1 MDNKTDL
8 AIVAIM
14 KNEAPYVKEWIEFH
28 KLVGVQKFYIYD
40 NESED
45 NLKEVLEPYIRQGI
59 VEYTFFPGIAQQ
71 MPAYNDCV
79 NKHREDVKW
88 LAIIDADEFIV
99 PVKTKTIMETLNEFE
114 RYPGIGINWVLYDTN
129 GHLKK
134 PQGGVMENFIRCR
147 KNYKNCPHSHIKS
160 IVQPSMVEII
170 PSPHYTKYLNK
181 KTAVDENFNPI
192 TGDGNEQAF
201 TPYASIN
208 KLRINHYWSKSY
220 EETLAKIN
228 RGRAAADSKRKLEK
242 CRYLIKINDYT
253 YDYIMYRFVIRMHKN
268 LFFRETCKWLYYKFA
283 SIFTNGKNHEYIFED
298 ETALN
303 KSKYC
308 NKKWYLKTYKD
319 VKKAKVDPIIHYLH
333 FGWKEGRNPG
343 PEFNTNA
350 YLEANPDVKKANIC
364 PLFHYEKY
372 GKKEGRK
379 LSL

>member
-1 MDNKTDL
+1 MIDL

-14 KNEAPYVKEWIEFH
+14 KNEAPYVKEWIEYH

-45 NLKEVLEPYIRQGI
+45 NLKDVLAQYIEQGL
-59 VEYTFFPGIAQQ
+59 VEYTFFPGIKQQ

-99 PVKTKTIMETLNEFE
+99 PVKTKTILETLKDFE
-114 RYPGIGINWVLYDTN
+114 QYPGVGISWVMYDCN

-134 PQGGVMENFIRCR
+134 PQGGIMENYVRCR
-147 KNYKNCPHSHIKS
+147 RDYKSAPRSHIKS
-160 IVQPSMVEII
+160 IIQPSQVVKV
-170 PSPHYTKYLNK
+170 PHPHYAIYKDGRK
-181 KTAVDENFNPI
+181 AVDENFNPFAEN
-192 TGDGNEQAF
+192 GSSAF
-201 TPYASIN
+201 LMPNASVK

-220 EETLAKIN
+220 EEALAKIN
-228 RGRAAADSKRKLEK
+228 RGLADQEGKRKIEET
-242 CRYLIKINDYT
+242 RPLIEIINYT
-253 YDYIMYRFVIRMHKN
+253 YDYIMYRYVIKLHKN
-268 LFFRETCKWLYYKFA
+268 LFFKETCKYLYYKLA
-283 SIFTNGKNHEYIFED
+283 AIFSDHENHKYIFED
-298 ETALN
+298 LRLVFN
-303 KSKYC
+303 SKYF
-308 NKKWYLKTYKD
+308 NKKWYLKTYPD
-319 VKKAKVDPIIHYLH
+319 VKKAGVDVYEHYVLH
-333 FGWKEGRNPG
+333 GWKEGRNPG
-343 PEFNTNA
+343 PDFNTNA